1 MKNLHI
7 SDLFKTVFIL
17 ILAYITSDILMN
29 FTGIEN
35 NSALIYVLAVLI
47 TSKVTAGY
55 LWGIIASIVSAFCI
69 NFFFMYPYATFNITI
84 SGYPVTLIS
93 MLIVSFVTCTMTTRN
108 KQQTQEARKREQ
120 HTKELYQINKQLNDE
135 RTQIK
140 IEAEKEKMRG
150 NLLRAI
156 SHDLR
161 TPLTTIIGATTLI
174 LENGPNMEKEEVTK
188 MLEDIREDS
197 EWLIGMVENLLS
209 ITRFQ
214 PGETTL
220 KTQMEIVEDVI
231 ADAVIKTKKRFPD
244 SSISICL
251 PEEILLVP
259 MDSMLMKQVIINL
272 LENAIRHSGDKEHI
286 QIKTY
291 KNNAYA
297 VIEVSDRGKGLS
309 QNEEEVSSSDSS
321 KGLGIGLPVCESI
334 IKAHGGFFESENRP
348 DGGAIFRFGLPLE
361 EVKNDDKYKNRA
373 RD

>member
-1 MKNLHI
+1 
-7 SDLFKTVFIL
+7 
-17 ILAYITSDILMN
+17 
-29 FTGIEN
+29 
-35 NSALIYVLAVLI
+35 
-47 TSKVTAGY
+47 
-55 LWGIIASIVSAFCI
+55 
-69 NFFFMYPYATFNITI
+69 
-84 SGYPVTLIS
+84 
-93 MLIVSFVTCTMTTRN
+93 
-108 KQQTQEARKREQ
+108 
-120 HTKELYQINKQLNDE
+120 
-135 RTQIK
+135 
-140 IEAEKEKMRG
+140 MRG

-174 LENGPNMEKEEVTK
+174 LENGSNMEKDEVTK

-244 SSISICL
+244 TNINICL

-286 QIKTY
+286 QIETY
-291 KNNAYA
+291 KSGSYA

-309 QNEEEVSSSDSS
+309 PSAAEASSSDSS

-334 IKAHGGFFESENRP
+334 IQAHNGFFESKNRP
-348 DGGAIFRFGLPLE
+348 DGGAVFRFGLPLE
-361 EVKNDDKYKNRA
+361 EVKDNE
-373 RD
+373 